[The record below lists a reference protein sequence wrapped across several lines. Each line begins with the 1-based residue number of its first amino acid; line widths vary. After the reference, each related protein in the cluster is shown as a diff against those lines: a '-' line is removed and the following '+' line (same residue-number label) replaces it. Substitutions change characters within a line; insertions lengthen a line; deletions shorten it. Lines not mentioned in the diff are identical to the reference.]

1 MAVSTT
7 VGSGGLHVC
16 HEHLTLR
23 KQMTA
28 IGGQGKAFGCQFLQ
42 SAWKALGFDGGGNC
56 WGTHSAESSA

>member
-1 MAVSTT
+1 
-7 VGSGGLHVC
+7 
-16 HEHLTLR
+16 
-23 KQMTA
+23 MTA